1 MMRFKQ
7 SLGPLWPFLCFLLLS
22 LVLLSVSRL
31 GLMLWYHTKVTAA
44 QGWGI
49 MLLQGMRVDLATA
62 SWLLGIPA
70 ALTLLLGG
78 STPIGRWWL
87 KLVRLWLTLVL
98 WLVVFMEVASPGFI
112 AEYGVRPNHVFVEY
126 LIYPQEVFNTLWLG
140 HKLELLA
147 GLLIGAITAALG
159 WKLAGYCLTD
169 LYYPARWREKIGF
182 ALAVLLLST
191 MWARSTLGHRALN
204 PSMVA
209 FSNDATVNSLV
220 VNSTYSL
227 MFAMDQM
234 RDESGNS
241 AAMYGKMQ
249 PDQIIN
255 LVRQASGRPSEN
267 FISATLPTLSRNQAT
282 VKGQPKNLVILL
294 QESFGAQYVGTL
306 GGLPL
311 SPNIDRLA
319 QQGWLFENLY
329 ATGTRSVRGIEAVVT
344 GFTPTPAQA
353 VVKLTKSQNGF
364 FTLADLLKRYG
375 YHTQF
380 IYGGESH
387 FDNMRGFFL
396 GNGFEQII
404 DQNDYP
410 HPVFTGSWG
419 VSDEDLLLRADAEF
433 KQLQTQGKPFFS
445 LVFSSSNHDPFQF
458 PDGRIELYEQP
469 KQTRNNAVKYADYA
483 LGKFF
488 ELAQQSNY
496 WANTIFLIIADH
508 DSRVTG
514 EGLVPMAR
522 FHIPGVILGS
532 GIVPERD
539 KRLVSQIDMPPTL
552 LSLIGI
558 SADYPMLGRDLT
570 QTPLNWTGRALMQYD
585 KNFAYRVGDYV
596 TILQAGKPAEG
607 FTYDSVKQELVP
619 TVPPSQTQAD
629 EALAHVLWG
638 DLAYEN
644 KLYALPPVK

>member
-1 MMRFKQ
+1 MTRFKQ
-7 SLGPLWPFLCFLLLS
+7 SLGPLWPFVCFFILS
-22 LVLLSVSRL
+22 LVLLSLSRL
-31 GLMLWYHTKVTAA
+31 GLMVWYHAKVTAVE
-44 QGWGI
+44 GWSI
-49 MLLQGMRVDLATA
+49 ALLQGMRVDLATTA
-62 SWLLGIPA
+62 WLLGIPA
-70 ALTLLLGG
+70 ALTLLIGG
-78 STPIGRWWL
+78 THTLGRWWL
-87 KLVRLWLTLVL
+87 RLLRVWLAFVL

-140 HKLELLA
+140 HKLELIA
-147 GLLIGAITAALG
+147 GLSIGALTAWLG
-159 WKLAGYCLTD
+159 WKLAGSCLKD
-169 LYYPARWREKIGF
+169 LFYPSRWREKIGF
-182 ALAVLLLST
+182 ALAVLLLSI

-209 FSNDATVNSLV
+209 FSSDATVNSLV

-227 MFAMDQM
+227 LFALDQM
-234 RDESGNS
+234 RDERGNS
-241 AAMYGKMQ
+241 AVMYGKM
-249 PDQIIN
+249 PAESIIT
-255 LVRQASGRPSEN
+255 LIRQASGRSAER
-267 FISATLPTLSRNQAT
+267 FISDKLPTLSRNSASFT
-282 VKGQPKNLVILL
+282 GSPKNLVILL

-319 QQGWLFENLY
+319 EQGWLFENLY

-353 VVKLTKSQNGF
+353 VVKLSKSQTGF

-410 HPVFTGSWG
+410 EPVFTGSWG
-419 VSDEDLLLRADAEF
+419 VSDEDLMLRADAEF
-433 KQLQTQGKPFFS
+433 KQLQAQGKPFFS

-458 PDGRIELYEQP
+458 PDGRIELYDQP

-496 WANTIFLIIADH
+496 WANTLFLIIADH

-522 FHIPGVILGS
+522 FHIPGLILGG
-532 GIVPERD
+532 GIIPERD

-552 LSLIGI
+552 LSLMGI

-570 QTPLNWTGRALMQYD
+570 QTPMDWAGRALMQYD

-607 FTYDSVKQELVP
+607 FTYDRVKQVLVP
-619 TVPPSQTQAD
+619 STAPTQAQAE

-644 KLYALPPVK
+644 RLYALPPVK